1 MKVGQTVKPWTA
13 NICQCGEE
21 YYVTRI
27 YKGVVTEKDMYCPHC
42 NNAFE
47 LDLVKRDLENAKKFI
62 QSFIDVSSELNYR
75 LRKTDQSEG
84 FYHHIELAENFLKEV
99 K

>member
-1 MKVGQTVKPWTA
+1 MKVGQIVKPWTKDT
-13 NICQCGEE
+13 CQCGAE
-21 YYVTRI
+21 YYVSRCDERA
-27 YKGVVTEKDMYCPHC
+27 VTEKDMYCSRC
-42 NNAFE
+42 NDAFE

-62 QSFIDVSSELNYR
+62 QSLIDVSNELNYR

>member
-1 MKVGQTVKPWTA
+1 MKVGQIVKPWTKDT
-13 NICQCGEE
+13 CQCGAE
-21 YYVTRI
+21 YYVTRT
-27 YKGVVTEKDMYCPHC
+27 YESVVTEDDMHC
-42 NNAFE
+42 ARCRDAFK
-47 LDLVKRDLENAKKFI
+47 LDLTQRDLENAKKFI
-62 QSFIDVSSELNYR
+62 QSLIDVSNELNYR